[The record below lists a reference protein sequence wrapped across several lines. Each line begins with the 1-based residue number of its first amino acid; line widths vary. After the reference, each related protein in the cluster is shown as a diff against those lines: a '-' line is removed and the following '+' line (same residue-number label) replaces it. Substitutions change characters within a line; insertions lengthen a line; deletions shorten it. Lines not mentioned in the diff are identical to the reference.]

1 MVMIVAEAS
10 FDCCC
15 SYSYVL
21 NLLSVYFNDINL
33 NLIKYNNYS
42 RYIISKSDLLPRR
55 RIIISSKLNS
65 ITSKNDKRYDNICH
79 IIMIVFEFDLTATA
93 DIIDRNHCEALA

>member
-21 NLLSVYFNDINL
+21 NLHSVYFNDIHL
-33 NLIKYNNYS
+33 NQICDNNYS
-42 RYIISKSDLLPRR
+42 RYIISESDLLPGRQ
-55 RIIISSKLNS
+55 IIISRKLNL
-65 ITSKNDKRYDNICH
+65 ITSKNDKGYDSLCH
-79 IIMIVFEFDLTATA
+79 ITMIAFEFDLTATA
-93 DIIDRNHCEALA
+93 DIID